1 MRLKFEIFNY
11 GEIKERIHTP
21 QGPQNSQKRNQEA
34 EEKPLLE
41 SEMRILMIKSATKGF
56 WKIDEWL

>member
-56 WKIDEWL
+56 